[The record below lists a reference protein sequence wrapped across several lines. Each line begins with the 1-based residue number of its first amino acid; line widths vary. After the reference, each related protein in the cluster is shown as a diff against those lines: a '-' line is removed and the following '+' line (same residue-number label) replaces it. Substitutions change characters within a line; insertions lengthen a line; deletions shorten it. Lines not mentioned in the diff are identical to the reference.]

1 MHDDGLQLTWS
12 VREPGE
18 DDATA
23 TRVLADLSR
32 FAREACTAAFSESA
46 GYSVVHQRL
55 SGALDGMTTTI
66 RRHRFHGMVSVQRFR
81 RCHGAPSEGIE
92 FRVVA
97 IGRHQPEQ
105 ALEQVPKRP
114 ARHWGVVGFVAGATG
129 IGIAVMHL
137 LGMLSTWGQLMASL
151 PALMAWRMAM
161 AMRLADE
168 LRRDAQRQA
177 LAAAP
182 VDPQEQQGDALRWQR
197 VLDALAAQR
206 DAVVERFQA
215 TGFRTPGALPG
226 TIAAFTPLPIEHH
239 VVPRALPV
247 PDLALPPLGRSTAL

>member
-1 MHDDGLQLTWS
+1 M
-12 VREPGE
+12 REQGE
-18 DDATA
+18 DDAIA
-23 TRVLADLSR
+23 SRVLADLSR
-32 FAREACTAAFSESA
+32 FARETCTAAFPESS

-55 SGALDGMTTTI
+55 SGALEGGTTTI

-97 IGRHQPEQ
+97 VGRHAPEQ
-105 ALEQVPKRP
+105 ALATVAAPP
-114 ARHWGVVGFVAGATG
+114 SRHWAVVGFVAGASG

-137 LGMLSTWGQLMASL
+137 LGMLSSWGQLMALL

-161 AMRLADE
+161 AMRLADQ
-168 LRRDAQRQA
+168 LRREARQRA

-182 VDPQEQQGDALRWQR
+182 VDTQAQQGDAMRWQR
-197 VLDALAAQR
+197 VLDGLAAQR

-226 TIAAFTPLPIEHH
+226 TIAAFAPLPVEHH